1 MNHIE
6 FRSPQPPDRL
16 PPQWAKA
23 LAGLALLV
31 LSLALLGGF
40 LYDGWHR
47 IAYVL
52 AFTTMGLANLGWAIG
67 SLLPDGSLSRLLR
80 GAVSALAAVMLLAL
94 GATLAFQ
101 LGCGS

>member
-1 MNHIE
+1 MDQLG
-6 FRSPQPPDRL
+6 FRSPQLPDRL
-16 PPQWAKA
+16 PDHWAKA

-31 LSLALLGGF
+31 LGLALLGGF
-40 LYDGWHR
+40 LYHGWHR
-47 IAYVL
+47 IAYVT

-67 SLLPDGSLSRLLR
+67 SLLPEGPLSRLMR
-80 GAVSALAAVMLLAL
+80 GAVSTLAAVMLLAL